1 VSRSE
6 KSAFGI
12 GISRHSRHLDNERH
26 ANRRRRHG
34 QPCAGYLDASI
45 VPDTKTCPGRS
56 TSSGIEEAATTT
68 VTSAANTCT
77 NLQPHAARDP
87 GNAWSPITN
96 PCGRTVLQERL
107 GQTAVRASFGTTP
120 KMHVLLGNTDAALVA
135 VLTLLQ
141 DELNLPFK
149 TSYAG
154 RLGNFEVFQLNSWLN
169 RPQPFL
175 IATRRDSIKNCAG
188 PQVMEICRTRQ
199 FATVEHKSARTLSDI
214 NADSEYGAK
223 SAPICINRLAGISEW
238 TPMKPDSREAADRAI
253 FDDHD
258 GNNDRQTADYLCV
271 GNRLVGPDNC
281 RSARWHR
288 RSPTASDCARES
300 LAMAPSFPDLA

>member
-1 VSRSE
+1 V
-6 KSAFGI
+6 K
-12 GISRHSRHLDNERH
+12 
-26 ANRRRRHG
+26 
-34 QPCAGYLDASI
+34 
-45 VPDTKTCPGRS
+45 
-56 TSSGIEEAATTT
+56 
-68 VTSAANTCT
+68 SAANTCT

-141 DELNLPFK
+141 DALNLPFK

-154 RLGNFEVFQLNSWLN
+154 RLGNFEVFHLNSWLN

-199 FATVEHKSARTLSDI
+199 FAAVEHKAHAVGTVAGKFARAVSLGRWDI
-214 NADSEYGAK
+214 QLFERIGK
-223 SAPICINRLAGISEW
+223 SFMSNAGIHCR
-238 TPMKPDSREAADRAI
+238 P
-253 FDDHD
+253 
-258 GNNDRQTADYLCV
+258 NN
-271 GNRLVGPDNC
+271 
-281 RSARWHR
+281 
-288 RSPTASDCARES
+288 
-300 LAMAPSFPDLA
+300 